1 MTDTSKE
8 AVQRLKGRLEAIAF
22 DAANTDGWFDAAEDI
37 SYGRDTILALAA
49 ERDALQARVAELEA
63 ECWRMKEDRERAIG
77 WRDSDQARADA
88 ADQRAEELEAKLAKA
103 EALLVDAMVQL
114 ESGKIKTRRNRA
126 YLIDQFLAELTGKTD
141 E

>member
-1 MTDTSKE
+1 MTDKVDISPE
-8 AVQRLKGRLEAIAF
+8 AVERRARGFEESADLSCSRSNKDYREVSATL
-22 DAANTDGWFDAAEDI
+22 
-37 SYGRDTILALAA
+37 RALS
-49 ERDALQARVAELEA
+49 ARVAELEA